1 MTPLAEQHRIIQQFA
16 VEGLQLPEFP
26 AEGAAVETLFHRL
39 ADDFIQSIELDHE
52 PFVSGTSAQPAV
64 EVVDA
69 IYKTAGQPIRLG

>member
-39 ADDFIQSIELDHE
+39 AESIELDHE